1 MEMIKNPYGMG
12 IFGSIQT
19 QMKLGNLANFWRWE
33 EYYYFIW
40 ILNGVYRLF
49 MFYPILTELDTL
61 KNKNKISWSGDGLA

>member
-1 MEMIKNPYGMG
+1 MEMINNPYGMG

-61 KNKNKISWSGDGLA
+61 KNKNKKSWSGDGLA

>member
-61 KNKNKISWSGDGLA
+61 KNKNKKSWSGDGLA

>member
-1 MEMIKNPYGMG
+1 MIKNPYGMG

-61 KNKNKISWSGDGLA
+61 KNKNKKS

>member
-1 MEMIKNPYGMG
+1 MINNPYGMG

-61 KNKNKISWSGDGLA
+61 KNKNKKS

>member
-33 EYYYFIW
+33 EYCYFIW

-61 KNKNKISWSGDGLA
+61 KNKNKKSWSGDGLA